1 MYMYI
6 YIYVYVYIY
15 IYVYVYI
22 YICICVYI
30 YICVCI
36 VIPLSLRLSLG
47 TSIKYSQTP
56 KEVEHHLKTKLVLV
70 GFMSDGMPLDRAVST
85 YRSLFDVL

>member
-1 MYMYI
+1 MLLYINMYMYMYI
-6 YIYVYVYIY
+6 YV
-15 IYVYVYI
+15 
-22 YICICVYI
+22 
-30 YICVCI
+30 CVCI